1 MDYTTL
7 PMRILVL
14 IIASILSV
22 SASQAEPVTFQ
33 SVINSSQHAAAADQR
48 LVYGNLPEHY
58 GLLWLPRQSR
68 PAPLVVLVHGGCWL
82 QQYDVN
88 HIAAAAVAL
97 RDDGYAVWAPEYRR
111 ASAQQTAWP
120 QALNDVVESIDFIRA
135 QASSA
140 IASDLP
146 IIIGHS
152 AGGHLA
158 LLASTKTSVK
168 AVIGLAAITDIT
180 SYAAG
185 QSGCQQ
191 AARWLLGG
199 LASDPDMKYTY
210 QQANPRLQSIDT
222 SVILLASE
230 ADNIVPIA
238 QASYI
243 RGAHVHRI
251 AGAGHFDFIY
261 PGSAAWQQLQLTL
274 GTISAARAN
283 DS

>member
-1 MDYTTL
+1 MDFRTL
-7 PMRILVL
+7 PTRILVL
-14 IIASILSV
+14 IIVSVLSV
-22 SASQAEPVTFQ
+22 SASQAEPVSFQ
-33 SVINSSQHAAAADQR
+33 TVVERSKQAAAADKR
-48 LVYGNLPEHY
+48 MVYGNLPEQY
-58 GLLWLPRQSR
+58 GLLWLPRHNQ

-111 ASAQQTAWP
+111 ATAEQKAWP
-120 QALNDVVESIDFIRA
+120 QALNDVVESIDFIRS
-135 QASSA
+135 QAHSA

-146 IIIGHS
+146 IVIGHS

-180 SYAAG
+180 SYAEG

-199 LASDPDMKYTY
+199 TVSDAAMKYTY
-210 QQANPRLQSIDT
+210 QHANPRLQHLEST
-222 SVILLASE
+222 VVLLASK
-230 ADNIVPIA
+230 ADSIVPIA
-238 QASYI
+238 QAGYI
-243 RGAHVHRI
+243 RGAQVHRMTD
-251 AGAGHFDFIY
+251 AGHFDFIY
-261 PGSAAWQQLQLTL
+261 PSSAAWQQLQLTL

-283 DS
+283 D